1 MATVTSC
8 QWSCGSRSLIS
19 QYPLS
24 LNTSK
29 LVLLQEGFCI
39 SSRWNICRLL
49 SPLYVHNEDIILVT
63 SMWQSNQC
71 SKSDVTADMWWLLG
85 ICREDQV
92 VQQSLSTHIYI
103 NVCSSGSSSRMALVS
118 SSITIPTE
126 VTDSEWT
133 LSNKMTPISL
143 HPPGIQWSSPV
154 TPVEP
159 NEMVPKPHSSPNRDY
174 GAVLQRFDCIALE
187 WWRK

>member
-1 MATVTSC
+1 MRWVLEATLLTP
-8 QWSCGSRSLIS
+8 LIIP
-19 QYPLS
+19 PL
-24 LNTSK
+24 NY
-29 LVLLQEGFCI
+29 GWI
-39 SSRWNICRLL
+39 YRLL
-49 SPLYVHNEDIILVT
+49 LGPLENHNQYEVVI
-63 SMWQSNQC
+63 S
-71 SKSDVTADMWWLLG
+71 
-85 ICREDQV
+85 RESQV

-103 NVCSSGSSSRMALVS
+103 NICSSGSSSRMALVS

-143 HPPGIQWSSPV
+143 HPPGIQCSSPV

-159 NEMVPKPHSSPNRDY
+159 KQMVLKPHSLPNRDY
-174 GAVLQRFDCIALE
+174 EAVLQRFDCIALE